1 MESRRIAVTGANGF
15 IGANLCHYF
24 SSLGHEVYPVIRKG
38 SDYWR
43 LNNPNESIKIVSIN
57 DFKIDALVDIMH
69 EIRPEIVLNSVGADQ
84 KNTIDNPEANWNS
97 NFMSLIRLVQS
108 LKGLSIEKFIHAGSS
123 FEYGNVND
131 GNLLSENLECN
142 PVSEYAISKLT
153 QGFYLKHASKN
164 YSMPCVVLRIF
175 NIFGP
180 YESLNRLI
188 PYLIVKALKSEKISL
203 MNPQV
208 TRDFIFVQ
216 DVMLA
221 FEKSLDY
228 KAESSYSL
236 FNIGTGIGAK
246 VPEVAKLITK
256 IVGNQSEIEF
266 TAGDLR
272 PENNIPGPIADISL
286 AKKEL
291 KWFPLHSLQ
300 DGLNKDVKWFS
311 DHLDYYEKS

>member
-1 MESRRIAVTGANGF
+1 MESRRIVVTGANGF

-38 SDYWR
+38 SDIWR
-43 LNNPNESIKIVSIN
+43 LINPDENTKIVPIN
-57 DFKIDALVDIMH
+57 DFKIDVLVDTMH
-69 EIRPEIVLNSVGADQ
+69 KIHPEIVVNSVGTDQ
-84 KNTIDNPEANWNS
+84 KKTIDNPEANWNS
-97 NFMSLIRLVQS
+97 NFMPLVRLVLS
-108 LKGLSIEKFIHAGSS
+108 LKGLSIERFIHAGSA
-123 FEYGNVND
+123 FEYGNVNG

-142 PVSEYAISKLT
+142 PVSEYAVSKLT
-153 QGFYLKHASKN
+153 QGFYLKYASKN
-164 YSMPCVVLRIF
+164 HSIPSVVLRIF

-208 TRDFIFVQ
+208 TRDFIFTQ
-216 DVMLA
+216 DVMRA

-236 FNIGTGIGAK
+236 FNIGTGIGTK
-246 VPEVAKLITK
+246 VSEVANLITN
-256 IVGNQSEIEF
+256 IIGNQSEIDF
-266 TAGDLR
+266 TAGDIR

-291 KWFPLHSLQ
+291 NWVPLHSLQ
-300 DGLNKDVKWFS
+300 EGLNKDIKWFFN
-311 DHLDYYEKS
+311 HLDYYEKS